1 MIRSAWILLFLTVL
15 AETGSAQKAILGH
28 RYFTDNQNGYRFRYP
43 EGWKIIPVR
52 GTEQTLGILAQL
64 EGPSI
69 ATRSGNR
76 SLPRSVSLTVAR
88 ILPRKAVTGAD
99 PAQED
104 GKEKPGGE
112 DSPPQPPRNVVELIH
127 TRFGQEFTLDQ
138 AELDEARQIP
148 RGPAYRHRLFSS
160 EGPSLPMAF
169 DAWSFSLP
177 DFEVV
182 LLFSLPREH
191 LDDWRKVFYLA
202 ARSFRTVERVA
213 AAVLPE
219 NPTYEDLL
227 AYHREE
233 VSRTPGWRLLETPSK
248 RYLIKTSSKD
258 DRFLKRVIARL
269 EASRKL
275 FEKEYPPSRPMEQVS
290 VVRVCSTLEEFHHY
304 GKTSGG
310 VAGWFNPAT
319 TELVI
324 VDFKNSD
331 RNLTYSVM
339 THEAFHQYCWF
350 LFDRAEAHRWFDEGH
365 GDYYAGFEFR
375 GNQAIPHAKMKGQ
388 DRLTGIRRQIREG
401 TYTPLAELIASDHP
415 TWQKKGV
422 ASYEESWSLIYY
434 LHQGMDGR
442 VPGRIWRK
450 EYAAIL
456 PSYIDA
462 LYEGFQATRKKTSDG
477 EVTEE
482 QKKEIWKQAL
492 AASWGRID
500 LPRFEDSWKYY
511 VVKVLK

>member
-1 MIRSAWILLFLTVL
+1 MIRLACLLLSLTAL
-15 AETGSAQKAILGH
+15 AETGSPQKAVLGK
-28 RYFTDNQNGYRFRYP
+28 RFFTDNQNGYRFRFP
-43 EGWKIIPVR
+43 QDWKIIPVR
-52 GTEQTLGILAQL
+52 AGEQALGILAQL
-64 EGPSI
+64 EGPSL

-76 SLPRSVSLTVAR
+76 SISRGVSLTVAK
-88 ILPRKAVTGAD
+88 ILPRRALTGPAT
-99 PAQED
+99 AQE
-104 GKEKPGGE
+104 GVQENAGGE
-112 DSPPQPPRNVVELIH
+112 ESPPAPPQDVAELIN
-127 TRFGQEFTLDQ
+127 TRFRREFTLDQ
-138 AELDEARQIP
+138 AEVDETRQIP
-148 RGPAYRHRLFSS
+148 RGPSYRHRLFST
-160 EGPSLPMAF
+160 PSDTLPMVF

-177 DFEVV
+177 DYEVV

-191 LDDWRKVFYLA
+191 LTDWQKVFYLA
-202 ARSFRTVERVA
+202 ARSFRTVERVEA
-213 AAVLPE
+213 AALPE

-248 RYLIKTSSKD
+248 RYLIKTSSRD

-269 EASRKL
+269 EASRNL
-275 FEKEYPPSRPMEQVS
+275 FEKEYPPSRPMDQVS
-290 VVRVCSTLEEFHHY
+290 VVRVCSSPEEFHHY
-304 GKTSGG
+304 GKTGGG

-324 VDFKNSD
+324 VDFKNSN

-339 THEAFHQYCWF
+339 THEAFHQYCYF

-388 DRLTGIRRQIREG
+388 DRLAGIRRQIREG
-401 TYTPLAELIASDHP
+401 TCTPLAELIRSDHP

-450 EYAAIL
+450 EYSAIL
-456 PSYIDA
+456 PAYIEA
-462 LYEGFQATRKKTSDG
+462 LYEGFQTARKKSPGG

-492 AASWGRID
+492 TASWGNID
-500 LPRFEDSWKYY
+500 LPRFEESWKYY